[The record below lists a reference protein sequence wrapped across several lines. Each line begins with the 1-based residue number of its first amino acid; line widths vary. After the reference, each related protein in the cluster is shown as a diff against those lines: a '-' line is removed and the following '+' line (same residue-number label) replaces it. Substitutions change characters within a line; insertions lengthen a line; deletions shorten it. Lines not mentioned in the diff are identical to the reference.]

1 MDNVI
6 NYFIKE
12 GKMSKGNN
20 IKEIMMFAG
29 TYISV
34 CIGSGFA
41 TGQEIMQF
49 FTAYGS
55 ISIVANILCMVIL
68 AYCGASLLE
77 MGKSVRLK
85 SNNDIFTYLCGNW
98 IGSFFKLF
106 MPIFFFCSF
115 VVMVSGAGA
124 AINQYYGISKSL
136 GSLLIVFLA
145 LASILLG
152 LNKIIDI
159 LGNIGPMIIIISVG
173 IGIVTI
179 ARNYETL
186 ASVDS
191 IIQNLS
197 ITKAVDN
204 WWLSVP
210 LYSGLNIIVVTPFL
224 IGVGSTAKNKK
235 NCIWGGIIG
244 GAVFMIAAMFLNVG
258 LLSDIQ
264 NVYIKEIPTLYMA
277 DKISPIVGTMFS
289 IMLIAGI
296 YTTAVPLLWSVCSS
310 FAKENT
316 SRFRLIAIGC
326 SIIGFIGGRLPFAT
340 LVNFIYP
347 ISGAMGVIIIIG
359 IFLRKCRITID

>member
-1 MDNVI
+1 MNKKHD
-6 NYFIKE
+6 
-12 GKMSKGNN
+12 

-49 FTAYGS
+49 FTAYGT
-55 ISIVANILCMVIL
+55 ISIVSNLLCMVIL
-68 AYCGASLLE
+68 SYCGASLLE
-77 MGKSVRLK
+77 MGKGVKLR

-98 IGSFFKLF
+98 IGNFLRMF
-106 MPIFFFCSF
+106 MPVFFFCSF
-115 VVMVSGAGA
+115 IVMVSGAGA
-124 AINQYYGISKSL
+124 AINQYYDINKNI
-136 GSLLIVFLA
+136 GSLLIVILA

-159 LGNIGPMIIIISVG
+159 LGNIGPMIILISVG

-179 ARNYETL
+179 ARNYQSL
-186 ASVDS
+186 AEVNR
-191 IIQNLS
+191 IIHMLN

-204 WWLSVP
+204 WWLTAP

-224 IGVGSTAKNKK
+224 IGVGSTARNKS
-235 NCIWGGIIG
+235 NCIWGGILG
-244 GAVFMIAAMFLNVG
+244 GAVFMIAAMFLNIG

-264 NVYIKEIPTLYMA
+264 NVYVKEIPTLYMA
-277 DKISPIVGTMFS
+277 DAISPIVGTMFS

-316 SRFRLIAIGC
+316 RKFKLIAVGC
-326 SIIGFIGGRLPFAT
+326 SIVGFIGGRLPFAT

-347 ISGAMGVIIIIG
+347 ISGAMGLLVIIG
-359 IFLRKCRITID
+359 IILRKSKILID

>member
-1 MDNVI
+1 
-6 NYFIKE
+6 
-12 GKMSKGNN
+12 MSKGNN
-20 IKEIMMFAG
+20 FREIMKFAG

-41 TGQEIMQF
+41 TGQEIIQF
-49 FTAYGS
+49 FSAYGT
-55 ISIVANILCMVIL
+55 ISIISSILCLVIL

-77 MGKSVRLK
+77 MGKGLKLK
-85 SNNDIFTYLCGNW
+85 SNNDIFKYLCGNW
-98 IGSFFKLF
+98 IGKFFKIF

-115 VVMVSGAGA
+115 VVMISGAGA
-124 AINQYYGISKSL
+124 AMNQYYGISKNL
-136 GSLLIVFLA
+136 GSLILVLLSLI
-145 LASILLG
+145 SILLG

-159 LGNIGPMIIIISVG
+159 LGNIGPMIILISLG

-186 ASVDS
+186 EQVNGVVSTL
-191 IIQNLS
+191 N

-204 WWLSVP
+204 WWMAVP
-210 LYSGLNIIVVTPFL
+210 IYSGLNIIVVTPFL

-235 NCIWGGIIG
+235 NCIWGGILG
-244 GAVFMIAAMFLNVG
+244 GAVFMLAAIILNIG

-277 DKISPIVGTMFS
+277 DKISPIVGVMFS

-296 YTTAVPLLWSVCSS
+296 YTTAVPLLWSVCTS

-316 SRFRLIAIGC
+316 SNFKLIAIGC
-326 SIIGFIGGRLPFAT
+326 SVVGFIGGRLPFAA

-347 ISGAMGVIIIIG
+347 ISGTMGVIIIIG
-359 IFLRKCRITID
+359 IILRKSKITVD

>member
-1 MDNVI
+1 
-6 NYFIKE
+6 
-12 GKMSKGNN
+12 MSKKNDF
-20 IKEIMMFAG
+20 KEIMMFAG

-55 ISIVANILCMVIL
+55 ISIISNLLCMVIL

-77 MGKSVRLK
+77 MGKRVRLT

-98 IGSFFKLF
+98 IGKFLKLF

-124 AINQYYGISKSL
+124 AINQYYDIDKNI
-136 GSLLIVFLA
+136 GSLLIVILA

-159 LGNIGPMIIIISVG
+159 LGNIGPMIILISVG

-179 ARNYETL
+179 ARNYQSLADVNNVIQTL
-186 ASVDS
+186 
-191 IIQNLS
+191 N
-197 ITKAVDN
+197 ITKAVDS
-204 WWLSVP
+204 WWLTAP
-210 LYSGLNIIVVTPFL
+210 LYSGLNIIIVTPFL
-224 IGVGSTAKNKK
+224 IGVGSTARNKS
-235 NCIWGGIIG
+235 NCIWGGMLG
-244 GAVFMIAAMFLNVG
+244 GATFMIAAMFLNIG

-277 DKISPIVGTMFS
+277 DTISPMVGTMFS

-310 FAKENT
+310 FAEENT
-316 SRFRLIAIGC
+316 GKFKLIAIGC
-326 SIIGFIGGRLPFAT
+326 SIVGFIGGRLPFAI

-347 ISGAMGVIIIIG
+347 ISGAMGLMIIIG
-359 IFLRKCRITID
+359 IILRKTKILID

>member
-1 MDNVI
+1 
-6 NYFIKE
+6 
-12 GKMSKGNN
+12 MSKGLN

-49 FTAYGS
+49 FTAYGT
-55 ISIVANILCMVIL
+55 ISVVSSLICMVIL

-77 MGKSVRLK
+77 MGKSLK
-85 SNNDIFTYLCGNW
+85 LRSNNDIFTYLCGNY
-98 IGSFFKLF
+98 IGNFFKIF
-106 MPIFFFCSF
+106 MPIFFFSSF
-115 VVMVSGAGA
+115 IVMVSGAGS
-124 AINQYYGISKSL
+124 AINQYYGISKSI
-136 GSLLIVFLA
+136 GSLMIVLLA
-145 LASILLG
+145 VGSILLG

-159 LGNIGPMIIIISVG
+159 LGNIGPMIILISVG

-179 ARNYETL
+179 ARNYQSL
-186 ASVDS
+186 QDVNS
-191 IIQNLS
+191 IIQTLT

-204 WWLSVP
+204 WWLTAP
-210 LYSGLNIIVVTPFL
+210 LYSGLNIIIVAPFL
-224 IGVGSTAKNKK
+224 VGVGSTAKSKK
-235 NCIWGGIIG
+235 NCIWGGILG
-244 GAVFMIAAMFLNVG
+244 GVVFMIAAIFLNIG

-277 DKISPIVGTMFS
+277 HKISPIVGTMFS

-296 YTTAVPLLWSVCSS
+296 YTTAVPLLWSACSS

-316 SRFRLIAIGC
+316 NKFKMIAIGC
-326 SIIGFIGGRLPFAT
+326 GIVGFIGGRLPFAT

-347 ISGAMGVIIIIG
+347 ISGAMGVIIIVG
-359 IFLRKCRITID
+359 IFLRKIRF